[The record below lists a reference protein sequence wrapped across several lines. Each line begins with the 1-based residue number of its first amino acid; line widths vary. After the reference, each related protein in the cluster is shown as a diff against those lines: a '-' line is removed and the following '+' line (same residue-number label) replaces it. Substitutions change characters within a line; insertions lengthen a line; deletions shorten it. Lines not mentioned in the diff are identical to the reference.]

1 MKIITDTNI
10 DKLIGMSYSD
20 NINTLLQSDKSSKDT
35 ITDYIANMKYKLNA
49 VKRLNNLP
57 NENPILPSGSDLEN
71 ESELGEEEY
80 NVYKEYEPNSPE
92 YNGDPAF
99 LETPETPENLL
110 REEQPDGT
118 IKVSQRFSPLLNSI
132 FINMTKEDKL
142 QLLMKS
148 EDEQL
153 EELKRLYKIEFLSKS
168 MAEQEGILRKLTYNN
183 SQYDVDRLA
192 EYLRPN
198 SGKGLENDSEVI
210 TEEMFDFPLIKK
222 PESLESINKSE
233 SILNV
238 EPPVEVIENDTKNNS
253 NSNNLDSNSDSSKK
267 VSFDSS
273 SSETNNSEDSSLNKK
288 IINL

>member
-1 MKIITDTNI
+1 
-10 DKLIGMSYSD
+10 
-20 NINTLLQSDKSSKDT
+20 
-35 ITDYIANMKYKLNA
+35 
-49 VKRLNNLP
+49 
-57 NENPILPSGSDLEN
+57 
-71 ESELGEEEY
+71 
-80 NVYKEYEPNSPE
+80 
-92 YNGDPAF
+92 
-99 LETPETPENLL
+99 
-110 REEQPDGT
+110 
-118 IKVSQRFSPLLNSI
+118 
-132 FINMTKEDKL
+132 MTKEDKL

-148 EDEQL
+148 EEEQL
-153 EELKRLYKIEFLSKS
+153 EELKRLYKIEFFSKS

-192 EYLRPN
+192 EYLRP
-198 SGKGLENDSEVI
+198 SRGKGLDNDSEVI
-210 TEEMFDFPLIKK
+210 TEEMFDVPLIKK

-238 EPPVEVIENDTKNNS
+238 EPPVEVIENDNKNDS